1 MTGTPDLLS
10 AADTALLLG
19 VTEAELLT
27 EWHRQQAENPGRSS
41 LTIPKPWLLR
51 GKEQCARL
59 GVDTLDEALAI
70 LREGNRS

>member
-1 MTGTPDLLS
+1 MTAPADLLS

-19 VTEAELLT
+19 VTEDEMVA
-27 EWHRQQAENPGRSS
+27 EWHRQQADNPGRMS
-41 LTIPKPWLLR
+41 LVIPKPWLLR

-59 GVDTLDEALAI
+59 GVDTLDEALAL